1 MNWMV
6 FIGEQWLL
14 VSLLLVLVTALIWVE
29 GSKGGKKLTCN
40 EMTRL
45 VNSGEAVMVDVRDSK
60 EFKAGHVVGAI
71 NIPYTKFGERVDELK
86 KYQDKTIV
94 IIDKMGQHAGA
105 AGKQLKDN
113 GYTAT
118 RLQGGMTEWVGQ
130 NLPVSKE

>member
-6 FIGEQWLL
+6 FISEQWLL
-14 VSLLLVLVTALIWVE
+14 VGLLLVLVTALIWVE
-29 GSKGGKKLTCN
+29 GSKGGKKLNCN

-45 VNSGEAVMVDVRDSK
+45 VNQGEAVMLDVRDNK
-60 EFKAGHVVGAI
+60 EYKAGHIVGAI
-71 NIPYTKFGERVDELK
+71 NIPHAKLGERMAELK

-94 IIDKMGQHAGA
+94 IVDKMGQHAGA
-105 AGKQLKDN
+105 AGKLLKDN

-130 NLPVSKE
+130 SLPVTKE